1 MCILDGNWSFSFVA
15 KFVQFCGLGTCG
27 SRYITRP
34 SSRFLGGSLD
44 GCAAAQHVVYGASLG
59 GLNCGGVFENCAKN
73 YDTSSHIHGIVVAI
87 RYE

>member
-1 MCILDGNWSFSFVA
+1 MET
-15 KFVQFCGLGTCG
+15 GLFLL
-27 SRYITRP
+27 SP
-34 SSRFLGGSLD
+34 SSYSSVVWAHVDHDISLGPPSRFLGGSLD

-73 YDTSSHIHGIVVAI
+73 YDTSSHIRGIVVAI